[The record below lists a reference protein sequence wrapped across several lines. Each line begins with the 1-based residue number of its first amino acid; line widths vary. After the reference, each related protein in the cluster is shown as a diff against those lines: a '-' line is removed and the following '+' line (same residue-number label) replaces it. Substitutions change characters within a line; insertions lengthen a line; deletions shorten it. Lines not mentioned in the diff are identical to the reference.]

1 MENYPKVLIAIGLYK
16 AAHYL
21 PDLIGSLDKI
31 TYPRDK
37 YKIYIV
43 DDVSPDNTFAELERL
58 VNQAERKE
66 NFEIKVA
73 EKNGGFCVNYNRG
86 MRKAVEDGY
95 DYVYILNQDTEVPAG
110 FLEPLVEAME
120 ADKSIALAQSKILY
134 HNDKT
139 KINSWGN
146 EFHFLGFA
154 YAGGNLET
162 DNMTDEIKDVTYP
175 SGAGEMMRCSFLQ
188 EVGYF
193 EEYLWMYHEDVYLG
207 LLAHY
212 HGMRAVIVPK
222 SEIYHKY
229 EFASSIG
236 RIDFMERN
244 RFLLL
249 LWFYRWPTLILI
261 LPALI
266 VMEGGQWFFALSR
279 GLVKKRWQG
288 IKHFFSLKN
297 WKAILKIR
305 KRIQKLR
312 KVSDREVLF
321 KYATGVIDHQE
332 INNPI
337 LTYVV
342 NPVFSVYWW
351 IIKVFLLWW

>member
-1 MENYPKVLIAIGLYK
+1 MNYPKVLIVIGIYNAK
-16 AAHYL
+16 EYL
-21 PDLIGSLDKI
+21 PDLVSSLDKLS
-31 TYPRDK
+31 YPKDK
-37 YKIYIV
+37 YKIFIS
-43 DDVSPDNTFAELERL
+43 DDISTDGSFVYLESLVSHTKN
-58 VNQAERKE
+58 KE
-66 NFEIKVA
+66 QFEIVLA
-73 EKNGGFCVNYNRG
+73 EKNGGFCVNFNRG
-86 MRKAVEDGY
+86 MQKAIDEGY
-95 DYVYILNQDTEVPAG
+95 DYVYILNQDTEVPPD

-120 ADKSIALAQSKILY
+120 EDKTIALAQSKILY
-134 HNDKT
+134 HNDRT

-175 SGAGEMMRCSFLQ
+175 SGAGEMMRVSFLK
-188 EVGYF
+188 EVGLF

-212 HGMRAVIVPK
+212 YNKRAVIVPK

-229 EFASSIG
+229 EFSSSIG

-266 VMEGGQWFFALSR
+266 IMEFGQWLFALKR

-288 IKHFFSLKN
+288 VKHFFSLKN

-305 KRIQKLR
+305 KRVQGLR
-312 KVSDREVLF
+312 KTSDRDVIA
-321 KYATGVIDHQE
+321 KYATGIIDHQE

-337 LTYVV
+337 LTYLV
-342 NPVFSVYWW
+342 NPCFAAYWW
-351 IIKVFLLWW
+351 VVKTLLLWW